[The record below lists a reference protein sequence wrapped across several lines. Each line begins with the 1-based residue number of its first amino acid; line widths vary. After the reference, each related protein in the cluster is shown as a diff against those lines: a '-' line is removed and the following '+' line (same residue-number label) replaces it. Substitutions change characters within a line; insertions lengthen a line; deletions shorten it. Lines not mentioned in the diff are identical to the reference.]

1 METTVITTTETTTSV
16 LKRSKKK
23 NVRYTNVHWH
33 VYKLLGGGLG
43 VQLDMHVRWT
53 YWTYWNRN
61 FSSETLVQSFDKHCE
76 MSYIVVVE
84 PTSMTKLIAHPVY
97 RWLAIKVCLSSQ
109 QQSNNRNNWNN
120 SLTEQISDS
129 PFAVRNSQ
137 FASSKSIFDDA
148 FRKTTRISCCSVY
161 QVNKG
166 KGSSKELL
174 RIELRSERARLGLVT
189 RDSR

>member
-1 METTVITTTETTTSV
+1 
-16 LKRSKKK
+16 
-23 NVRYTNVHWH
+23 
-33 VYKLLGGGLG
+33 
-43 VQLDMHVRWT
+43 MHVH
-53 YWTYWNRN
+53 WTYWNQI

-76 MSYIVVVE
+76 KSYIVVVE

-129 PFAVRNSQ
+129 Q
-137 FASSKSIFDDA
+137 FASSKSIFDNA

-161 QVNKG
+161 QVNKR
-166 KGSSKELL
+166 KGSGKELL
-174 RIELRSERARLGLVT
+174 RIELRSERAGELVS
-189 RDSR
+189 RDSRQTRDCNTHTHSHTFNRNMRGSAQNIPNMPNICKVTLAGCTNISQRV

>member
-43 VQLDMHVRWT
+43 VQLDMHVHWT

-76 MSYIVVVE
+76 MSYIIVVE

-129 PFAVRNSQ
+129 PFAVRNSHLRNLYSMMH
-137 FASSKSIFDDA
+137 FAKLLESAAAVF
-148 FRKTTRISCCSVY
+148 TR
-161 QVNKG
+161 
-166 KGSSKELL
+166 
-174 RIELRSERARLGLVT
+174 
-189 RDSR
+189 